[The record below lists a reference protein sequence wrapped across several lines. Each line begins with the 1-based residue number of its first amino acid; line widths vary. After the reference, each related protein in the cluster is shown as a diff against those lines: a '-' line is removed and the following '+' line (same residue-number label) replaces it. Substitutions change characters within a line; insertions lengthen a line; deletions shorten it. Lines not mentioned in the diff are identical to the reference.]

1 MQYALMRRFR
11 RLLVPVLAGLALFI
25 SGFVS
30 TASAQGAGNPPGF
43 AQAQAAKDAHID
55 NVLAIDGVG
64 GMGIG
69 VGAGGDAVLV
79 ITATR
84 PGVAGLPRR
93 LNGVNVRVLVTGPI
107 FANPKPSCDGPPP
120 LHPSCKDGGG
130 DTDSEKVD
138 PTAEFP
144 APVPIGVSTG
154 NEESCS
160 AGTISARVTGSGN
173 DSGKVFALSN
183 NHVYA
188 AENDA
193 DIGTPGA
200 DDTSSDT
207 IHQPG
212 RYDTNCVAS
221 GQVIGVLYDFVDI
234 VFTTSANNEVDAAIA
249 LSDTARLG
257 NATPS
262 DGYGIPNSATDVAA
276 LGDLVMKY
284 GRTTG
289 LTKGEVVIV
298 DWDGNIGY
306 SSGTAKFVNQIVV
319 YRAKGGPFLKSGDSG
334 SLLVADDGSNTPVGL
349 VFAGNASG
357 KYGFANRIDNV
368 LNALN
373 VSIDGL

>member
-11 RLLVPVLAGLALFI
+11 RLLVPVLAGLALLI

-84 PGVAGLPRR
+84 PGVGGLPRR

-107 FANPKPSCDGPPP
+107 FANDKPDCVADPNHHG
-120 LHPSCKDGGG
+120 CKDDGEIS
-130 DTDSEKVD
+130 DETVD
-138 PTAEFP
+138 PKSKFDR
-144 APVPIGVSTG
+144 PVPIGVSTG
-154 NEESCS
+154 EAGSCS
-160 AGTISARVTGSGN
+160 AGTIGARVIAGIN
-173 DSGKVFALSN
+173 VYALSN

-188 AENDA
+188 DENTA
-193 DIGTPGA
+193 AIGTE
-200 DDTSSDT
+200 
-207 IHQPG
+207 ILQPG
-212 RYDTNCVAS
+212 RYDTNCVADDEP
-221 GQVIGVLYDFVDI
+221 IGTLAAFVEIYFDG
-234 VFTTSANNEVDAAIA
+234 SDNEVDAAIA

-262 DGYGIPNSATDVAA
+262 DGYGIPSSTTGVAA

-289 LTKGEVVIV
+289 QTKGEVVIV
-298 DWDGNIGY
+298 DWDGNVGY
-306 SSGTAKFVNQIVV
+306 SSGTARFIDQIVV
-319 YRAKGGPFLKSGDSG
+319 YRAKGGPFLKAGDSG
-334 SLLVADDGSNTPVGL
+334 SLLVTDDGNNTPMGL
-349 VFAGNASG
+349 VYAGNASG
-357 KYGFANRIDNV
+357 KYGFANQIDAV
-368 LNALN
+368 LFELSIA
-373 VSIDGL
+373 IDGAP